1 MYEQF
6 FGLTEKPFA
15 ITPDPRYLF
24 LSERHSE
31 ALAHL
36 TYGVQEAGGFIQ
48 LTGEVGTG
56 KTMTVRSLLQQLPT
70 NCDMAVILN
79 PRVTPAEFLLAICDE
94 LQLYVP
100 EGTGH
105 SVKAIVDL
113 LTQFLIDAHS
123 RGRRVVV
130 MVDEAQNLS
139 PEVLEQVRLLT
150 NLETSTQK
158 LLQIILVGQ
167 PELRELLE
175 RNDLRQLAQRITGRY
190 HLESLTRTEAIA
202 YVRHRLR
209 VAGAAGEIFTP
220 AALRELHRLSGGI
233 PRMINVI
240 GDRALLGAFAREE
253 HRVGPGLVRAA
264 AGEVFGRPVL
274 APWVRWSTWIAVGAG
289 VLLLAAS
296 LGYSFLWRAEAPA
309 ASPTA
314 AMPAIT
320 ATPEMQV
327 IPPPAAVAAVASA
340 PAEAGALAAAL
351 SGAGAG
357 TTDAALTGLFGL
369 WGVSFSASGETP
381 CAQAG
386 SQRLQCVAERGT
398 LALLRQ
404 IDRPAVLTLASASGD
419 VDVLLTGLDDD
430 TARLSIGE
438 RQLQVNLSELANRWY
453 GDFLLLWRPAVPL
466 DRQLRAGMQGED
478 VRWLRSSLEQQ
489 TGRRSTGTEADLF
502 DDELA
507 MWVRDFQGAQRL
519 RVDGI
524 AGERTLL
531 LLDSALATAGQP
543 RLGERSP

>member
-94 LQLYVP
+94 LQLFVP

-190 HLESLTRTEAIA
+190 HLESLTRAEAIA

-253 HRVGPGLVRAA
+253 HRVGPALVRAA

-289 VLLLAAS
+289 AILLAAS
-296 LGYSFLWRAEAPA
+296 LGYSFLWREGAPVA
-309 ASPTA
+309 WPTA
-314 AMPAIT
+314 AAPAIT
-320 ATPEMQV
+320 ATPAEQV
-327 IPPPAAVAAVASA
+327 TPPPAAVATAV
-340 PAEAGALAAAL
+340 PAAAAAGALATALAA
-351 SGAGAG
+351 AG
-357 TTDAALTGLFGL
+357 TGSTDAALAGLFGQ
-369 WGVSFSASGETP
+369 WGAVFAPDGDAP
-381 CAQAG
+381 CVQAENQG
-386 SQRLQCVAERGT
+386 LECVTERGT
-398 LALLRQ
+398 FVLLRQ
-404 IDRPAVLTLASASGD
+404 IDRPAVLTLSTESGD

-430 TARLSIGE
+430 TATVSISN
-438 RQLQVNLSELANRWY
+438 RPLQVNLSELANRWY

-466 DRQLRAGMQGED
+466 ARQLRTGMQGED

-489 TGRRSTGTEADLF
+489 AGRRSTGIEGDLF
-502 DDELA
+502 DEELA
-507 MWVRDFQGAQRL
+507 QWVRDFQAAQRL

-543 RLGERSP
+543 RLQERKP